1 MCDSS
6 KTNIPK
12 TTILSDEPKH
22 FLYKRLSYLP
32 HILGQTC
39 HLQFSGNFSSPL
51 LLQFLSHVK
60 SVKSAKLGESLKL
73 IYLTFQL
80 STGYLEWHV
89 KLLDQN
95 FGRYVKSAKFR
106 ESRLGCNRVQWSKI
120 GHKYVKI
127 TNTSKIQNTS
137 PVLLKFFRH
146 FSGTICNV

>member
-1 MCDSS
+1 MLSLLNGLLTKDTKFGRRVKQIVQGVIQSWFLHFHYLCAKVVCDSS

-60 SVKSAKLGESLKL
+60 SVKSAKLGESLKQ

-80 STGYLEWHV
+80 STGYLE
-89 KLLDQN
+89 
-95 FGRYVKSAKFR
+95 
-106 ESRLGCNRVQWSKI
+106 
-120 GHKYVKI
+120 
-127 TNTSKIQNTS
+127 
-137 PVLLKFFRH
+137 
-146 FSGTICNV
+146 

>member
-1 MCDSS
+1 MLSLLNGLLTKDTKFGWRVKQNVPIFIIYMQKLCV
-6 KTNIPK
+6 IQPK

-60 SVKSAKLGESLKL
+60 SVKSAKLGESLKQ

-80 STGYLEWHV
+80 STGYLE
-89 KLLDQN
+89 
-95 FGRYVKSAKFR
+95 
-106 ESRLGCNRVQWSKI
+106 
-120 GHKYVKI
+120 
-127 TNTSKIQNTS
+127 
-137 PVLLKFFRH
+137 
-146 FSGTICNV
+146 

>member
-60 SVKSAKLGESLKL
+60 SVKSAKLGESLKQ

-89 KLLDQN
+89 KLLNQN
-95 FGRYVKSAKFR
+95 FRQNVKSAKFR
-106 ESRLGCNRVQWSKI
+106 ESRCRRVQWSKI
-120 GHKYVKI
+120 GHKYVR
-127 TNTSKIQNTS
+127 NTRLVTNTS
-137 PVLLKFFRH
+137 PVLLKYFRH
-146 FSGTICNV
+146 FSGTIFNF